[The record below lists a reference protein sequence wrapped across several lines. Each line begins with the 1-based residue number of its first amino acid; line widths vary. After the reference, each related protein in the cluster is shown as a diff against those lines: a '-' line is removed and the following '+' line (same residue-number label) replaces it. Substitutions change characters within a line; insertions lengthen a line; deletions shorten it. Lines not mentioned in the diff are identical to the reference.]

1 MEEYSVKCPACGAMN
16 QGLFLK
22 ETDGWFICERYKLEI
37 QAQEFSRITTIPEY
51 TIRQVAELA
60 KQS

>member
-1 MEEYSVKCPACGAMN
+1 MN
-16 QGLFLK
+16 QGLLLK
-22 ETDGWFICERYKLEI
+22 ETDGWFICDRCKLEI